1 MKGNER
7 KRCLYIQL
15 KMHKDIV
22 QVSTRTNLIKLESTV
37 CRICVSIAFHR
48 ALDTP
53 CVQISTLGFS
63 IRLFFFTVS
72 PAVAPIFQKLFLTRF
87 SIENDILLLL
97 NPEITLVSDMKKKQR
112 IALRCCKNLRRVN
125 ETSYTRVHVH
135 HWIIIP
141 TARATRQ
148 INAKNSC

>member
-63 IRLFFFTVS
+63 IRLFFFTIS
-72 PAVAPIFQKLFLTRF
+72 PAVAQFFQKLFLTRF

-97 NPEITLVSDMKKKQR
+97 NPEITLVSDMKKKNKES
-112 IALRCCKNLRRVN
+112 RCVVVK
-125 ETSYTRVHVH
+125 
-135 HWIIIP
+135 I
-141 TARATRQ
+141 
-148 INAKNSC
+148 

>member
-1 MKGNER
+1 
-7 KRCLYIQL
+7 
-15 KMHKDIV
+15 MHKDIV

-63 IRLFFFTVS
+63 IRLFFFTIS
-72 PAVAPIFQKLFLTRF
+72 PAVAQFFQILFLTRF